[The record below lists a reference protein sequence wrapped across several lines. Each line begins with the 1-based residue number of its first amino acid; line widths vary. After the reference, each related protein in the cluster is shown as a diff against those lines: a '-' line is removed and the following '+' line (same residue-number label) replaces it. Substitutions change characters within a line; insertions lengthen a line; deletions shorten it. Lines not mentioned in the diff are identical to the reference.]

1 MSSSQN
7 VWGWFEQATN
17 QAKEIAAQAQVQAQL
32 AAAEL
37 SKQASELHRTYNSEM
52 VSGILA
58 SEGKQE
64 RSPVE
69 EDKQPR
75 KDVRVEDIDFTYVT
89 ENLAGM
95 GFPFSPEKRKSKRGN
110 DIRDVSGYL
119 QAKHNGHFMIW
130 NISEDAYDYSYFAD
144 QVLEYKFPGHPAP
157 PLGLMFKMCTS
168 MESWLDA
175 DERNIAIVHCLT
187 GKGRTAVVLACVL
200 TWIGEFSSPM
210 EALNYVAIRRNSNV
224 DALTIPSQR
233 RYIQYFSNVLDGVRP
248 RAEPLLLRRVIMNGI
263 PGYGQSDVD
272 SDADTTGCSPY
283 LQLFKNGRI
292 IANAVMADS
301 NTSSSCNRSDDG
313 SQWVRCAAG
322 SVSFQVDCMVQGD
335 LLLRCRHHD
344 KATGARVSMFRTAF
358 HTGYVPSGVL
368 RLTKAQLDGPNCDD
382 RYSDEFFIDLI
393 FAPVEKTGMATAP
406 TAASSDNAENMTASA
421 TDSGVIMDPALTDKF
436 EQMLHRDARFW
447 ESVGARKAR
456 AKRRRSRKFVSE
468 NKEKFSI
475 FDDSGRSPGASASF
489 RGSGNELSD
498 DDDEVSFSRKP
509 AVVAGGGAIGGISD
523 EELIKQLAEAEA
535 DEDSSSWRDVAGE
548 EESSDF
554 AVSDSDKRS
563 TSMSATASGGA
574 VGNDDMPAA
583 SSSAKK
589 ELDALEEL
597 ERELGLDLGSTST
610 GVVASSTAVGS
621 RALAEEGTAPE
632 VKSDGGG
639 VEDLD
644 DLEAFLESLNAK

>member
-1 MSSSQN
+1 MTSQN

-17 QAKEIAAQAQVQAQL
+17 QAKELAAQAQVQAQY

-37 SKQASELHRTYNSEM
+37 SKQATELQKTYNSEM
-52 VSGILA
+52 VSSILA
-58 SEGKQE
+58 SEGKQGA
-64 RSPVE
+64 PLTE
-69 EDKQPR
+69 EDRQPR
-75 KDVRVEDIDFTYVT
+75 KGVRVEDIDFTYVT
-89 ENLAGM
+89 ENLVGM

-119 QAKHNGHFMIW
+119 QEKHNGHFMIW
-130 NISEDAYDYSYFAD
+130 NISEDAYDYSFFGD

-175 DERNIAIVHCLT
+175 DERNIAILHCLT

-210 EALNYVAIRRNSNV
+210 EALNYVAIRKHSNV

-263 PGYGQSDVD
+263 PRYGQSDAD
-272 SDADTTGCSPY
+272 SDADTSGCCPY

-292 IANAVMADS
+292 IANAVMAD
-301 NTSSSCNRSDDG
+301 TSSSSSANRLDDG

-368 RLTKAQLDGPNCDD
+368 RLTKAQLDGPNTDD

-393 FAPVEKTGMATAP
+393 FAPVEKSAAP
-406 TAASSDNAENMTASA
+406 AAAAAAAAASDSEENPSAGAS
-421 TDSGVIMDPALTDKF
+421 DSGVLMDPALTDKF

-456 AKRRRSRKFVSE
+456 AKRRRARKFVSE
-468 NKEKFSI
+468 SPEKFSI
-475 FDDSGRSPGASASF
+475 CDDSGRSPLTSASS
-489 RGSGNELSD
+489 RGGGNHLSD
-498 DDDEVSFSRKP
+498 DEDEVSFSRKP
-509 AVVAGGGAIGGISD
+509 AVESGGGVGGISD

-535 DEDSSSWRDVAGE
+535 DEDSSSWRDVGV

-554 AVSDSDKRS
+554 AMSDSDKKS
-563 TSMSATASGGA
+563 SVSAPPSASASASGAGK
-574 VGNDDMPAA
+574 PAA
-583 SSSAKK
+583 ASSSSSAKK

-597 ERELGLDLGSTST
+597 ERELGLDLGS
-610 GVVASSTAVGS
+610 SSTAPATSASSAVPAGAS
-621 RALAEEGTAPE
+621 ASGGAAGTA
-632 VKSDGGG
+632 GGD
-639 VEDLD
+639 DLD
-644 DLEAFLESLNAK
+644 DLEAFLESLNTK